1 MNILLLGATP
11 KYGRLERYMK
21 RNYDNQSA
29 FCSAVTLSMTNAMK
43 AQRTLAKHAVR
54 ANVKKIG
61 GSKSGCVYG
70 IEFECGQMMQV
81 RSILE
86 EYGIEVKDFLR

>member
-1 MNILLLGATP
+1 
-11 KYGRLERYMK
+11 MK
-21 RNYDNQSA
+21 RNYDDPRG

-43 AQRTLAKHAVR
+43 AQRALAKHAIR

-61 GSKSGCVYG
+61 GSLSKSGCVYG
-70 IEFECGQMMQV
+70 IEFECIQMMRV